1 MSAVYDYK
9 LVALSLAGAPVATH
23 VPTHATAPEP
33 RTSDREPAAGED
45 RRVYEALSTD
55 PAPLD
60 DLARAARLDLGALC
74 GALQRLARA
83 GLARDVGGWW
93 ERA

>member
-1 MSAVYDYK
+1 VCPAGDI
-9 LVALSLAGAPVATH
+9 LVALSLAGASVPAG
-23 VPTHATAPEP
+23 VPTHAAAA
-33 RTSDREPAAGED
+33 RTGRPVEPASGED
-45 RRVYEALSTD
+45 RRVYEALSPD